1 MIRSVDFVEA
11 LENAETDNEWEIR
24 EQRGAYNATIQ
35 GREFLWLSVR
45 LSLLAIDCAFARK
58 ILDADAE
65 MTAAANLGVI
75 IASVPEIGLSDLA
88 SVIASHG
95 LPKHSNL
102 LATSFKHSANLHH
115 QALSPETQSPFR
127 PNSPW
132 KTPGCTFA
140 QSAVRIQLASAILM
154 APSHLTTFSALLATF
169 TAIAHAIPNPVAA
182 AAPEITPFQAEL
194 RPTPTLK
201 RRENILSKLEGDVT
215 SVLSALGS
223 GIPSYVASGVPN
235 FFQDFPTGDKVQ
247 SSLGI
252 DGDQLAALPTQVL
265 NIPPYG
271 NWTNDGWQIR
281 FRGNVYK
288 QPNTSQSRLNDLANI
303 FLIGT
308 DISDL
313 PAEQQDQARN
323 LTAEIFVVQQSN
335 QTVSMH
341 LEPAPSAGGDG
352 ESGGGGAVTA
362 SGGTQD
368 LTLPYRTTAEGDFDV
383 FVPIQSNGLTAG
395 NATQMIQRLNVYSGN
410 STLGNATA
418 FLVPPTGFT
427 VISDIDDILRVTK
440 IYQPK
445 EGLLNSFARA
455 FVPWMNMPE
464 IYANWS
470 TSVPNM
476 HFHYLTT
483 TPEQVTRNYM
493 DFIYKTYPGGSFDTR
508 PLNFSD
514 VSATLSIRKYLL
526 TKYFQTF
533 PQRKIILVADTSN
546 SDVMKDYPQL
556 AHDYPNQ
563 VQCILLRNTS
573 ATDDDK
579 FPYNT
584 AGFKNI
590 SQNKYM
596 FFIVP
601 DDLKNL
607 DVTSGHCYNQTIKQ
621 NVTFGYQDELLGIH
635 GSGAQRIG
643 AKGGSLA
650 ALVTALFV
658 GVMFLA

>member
-1 MIRSVDFVEA
+1 
-11 LENAETDNEWEIR
+11 
-24 EQRGAYNATIQ
+24 
-35 GREFLWLSVR
+35 
-45 LSLLAIDCAFARK
+45 
-58 ILDADAE
+58 
-65 MTAAANLGVI
+65 
-75 IASVPEIGLSDLA
+75 
-88 SVIASHG
+88 
-95 LPKHSNL
+95 
-102 LATSFKHSANLHH
+102 
-115 QALSPETQSPFR
+115 
-127 PNSPW
+127 
-132 KTPGCTFA
+132 
-140 QSAVRIQLASAILM
+140 
-154 APSHLTTFSALLATF
+154 
-169 TAIAHAIPNPVAA
+169 
-182 AAPEITPFQAEL
+182 
-194 RPTPTLK
+194 
-201 RRENILSKLEGDVT
+201 
-215 SVLSALGS
+215 
-223 GIPSYVASGVPN
+223 
-235 FFQDFPTGDKVQ
+235 
-247 SSLGI
+247 
-252 DGDQLAALPTQVL
+252 
-265 NIPPYG
+265 
-271 NWTNDGWQIR
+271 
-281 FRGNVYK
+281 
-288 QPNTSQSRLNDLANI
+288 LANI

-308 DISDL
+308 DIQSL
-313 PAEQQDQARN
+313 PADQQNQARN
-323 LTAEIFVVQQSN
+323 LTAEIFVVQQGN
-335 QTVSMH
+335 ETVSMH
-341 LEPAPSAGGDG
+341 LEPAPTAGSSG
-352 ESGGGGAVTA
+352 EPGGGGAVTA
-362 SGGTQD
+362 PGGTQD
-368 LTLPYRTTAEGDFDV
+368 LVLPNPTTVEGDFDV
-383 FVPIQSNGLTAG
+383 FVPIQQGSLMAG
-395 NATQMIQRLNVYSGN
+395 NATQLIQRLNVYSGN

-455 FVPWMNMPE
+455 FVPWLNMPE

-470 TSVPNM
+470 TSIPNM

-526 TKYFQTF
+526 EKVFATF
-533 PQRKIILVADTSN
+533 PQRKFILVADTSN
-546 SDVMKDYPQL
+546 SDVMRDYPKL
-556 AHDYPNQ
+556 AVDHPNQ

-607 DVTSGHCYNQTIKQ
+607 DLTGGNCWNSTIKQ

-635 GSGAQRIG
+635 GSGAERIG
-643 AKGGSLA
+643 ARGGSLA

-658 GVMFLA
+658 GVMFLG